1 MDSRAIAAKVL
12 AKLFKQKQA
21 LDRTLPTLT
30 AELDGPDRAF
40 VQELCYGVSRWYY
53 RLDFVLGKL
62 LNKPIRVKDTDIKAL
77 LLCGL
82 YQLDFLRTPVH
93 AALSAT
99 VDAAVALKKPWA
111 KQMINAVMRRYL
123 REHEQFQ
130 TLVQNT
136 ARALYAHPDWLL
148 SALQRD
154 WPNDWPA
161 IVQSNNEYPPMQLRV
176 NLLLNERSAYLQ
188 KLNDAGL
195 AARASQIVDCGVS
208 LITATDVERLPGF
221 QAGHVSVQ
229 DFGAQLAA
237 SLLDL
242 KPKLR
247 VLDAC
252 AAPGGK
258 TAHIYEKQP
267 RLANLIAVE
276 HDDSRVKLLKET
288 QTRLQ
293 IHAQIIHADARDTD
307 SWWDGSRFDRILLD
321 VPCSATGVIR
331 RHPDIK
337 LLRQADMIALFTVT
351 QYELLQSMWP
361 LLQHGGRLV
370 YATCSLLT
378 QENDCQIDKFT
389 NNYTNARVVKI
400 DGDWGIETVY
410 GRQTVPGRDA
420 ADGFYYAILEKI

>member
-12 AKLFKQKQA
+12 AKLFTQRQA
-21 LDRTLPTLT
+21 LDRVIPALT
-30 AELDGPDRAF
+30 TELDDPDRAF
-40 VQELCYGVSRWYY
+40 VQELCYGVCRWYY

-62 LNKPIRVKDTDIKAL
+62 LNKPLRAKDTDIKAL

-93 AALSAT
+93 AAVSAS
-99 VDAAVALKKPWA
+99 VEAAVALKKPWA
-111 KQMINAVMRRYL
+111 KQVINAVMRRYL
-123 REHEQFQ
+123 REHDQWQ
-130 TLVQNT
+130 AQVQST
-136 ARALYAHPDWLL
+136 ARARYAHPDWLL
-148 SALQRD
+148 LVLQRD

-176 NLLLNERSAYLQ
+176 NLLFNDRATYLQ

-195 AARASQIVDCGVS
+195 TAQAAKIGDCGVS
-208 LITATDVERLPGF
+208 LTTAVGVEALPGF

-242 KPKLR
+242 KPGLR

-258 TAHIYEKQP
+258 TAHIHETQP

-276 HDDSRVKLLKET
+276 HDENRVKLLQET
-288 QTRLQ
+288 KQRLQ
-293 IHAQIIHADARDTD
+293 IPAEIIHADARDTD
-307 SWWDGSRFDRILLD
+307 SWWDGSKFDRILLD
-321 VPCSATGVIR
+321 APCSATGVIR

-361 LLQHGGRLV
+361 LLQRGGKLV
-370 YATCSLLT
+370 YATCSLLA

-389 NNYTNARVVKI
+389 NNYTDTQVLKI
-400 DGDWGIETVY
+400 DGDWGIETTY
-410 GRQTVPGRDA
+410 GRQTVPGHDA
-420 ADGFYYAILEKI
+420 ADGFYYAILEKV